1 MQATISTPATQ
12 VSYPTVP
19 STEVST
25 GPNGWG
31 YRLAGLVLLG
41 GLFITVTDAVY
52 SQTMP
57 NIILILINFWLGV
70 GLLFKNKH
78 SRWVALARAAVG
90 ALIWPIFLF
99 MTHDL
104 LTAIL
109 MTIFNESICVP
120 VLLLLTGQSK
130 PWRLVSAM
138 GIFVVF
144 GLGLFGVMMVL
155 VLLAEYLS

>member
-1 MQATISTPATQ
+1 MQAAISTPATQ
-12 VSYPTVP
+12 VSYPALP

-31 YRLAGLVLLG
+31 YRLAGLVLCG
-41 GLFITVTDAVY
+41 ALFITGADALY

-57 NIILILINFWLGV
+57 SITLMLINFWLSV
-70 GLLFKNKH
+70 GLFFKNKH
-78 SRWVALARAAVG
+78 SRWAALVRAAVG

-99 MTHDL
+99 VGHDL
-104 LTAIL
+104 LTATLLTVI
-109 MTIFNESICVP
+109 NEGICIP

-144 GLGLFGVMMVL
+144 GPGLYGLLMML
-155 VLLAEYLS
+155 VLLAQYLS

>member
-31 YRLAGLVLLG
+31 YRLAGVVLFG
-41 GLFITVTDAVY
+41 GLLIIGVDAVY

-57 NIILILINFWLGV
+57 SISFFLINFWLGV
-70 GLLFKNKH
+70 GLFFKNKH
-78 SRWVALARAAVG
+78 SRWISLVRAALGV
-90 ALIWPIFLF
+90 LIWPIFLF
-99 MTHDL
+99 MNNDL
-104 LTAIL
+104 LTATL
-109 MTIFNESICVP
+109 MTIINAGICVP

-138 GIFVVF
+138 GVFVVF
-144 GLGLFGVMMVL
+144 GPGLYGLLMGL
-155 VLLAEYLS
+155 VLLAKYLS